1 LNLAMPF
8 AFDPTLAIW
17 GISLVA
23 TSGVIFR
30 PWRLPEAVWAMLG
43 AAALVLLGLFPYGA
57 ALRAMAKGTDVY
69 LFLIGMMLVAELA
82 RREGLFDWMA
92 AHAARTARG
101 SAKRLFALIY
111 GVGIVVT
118 VFLSNDATAVVLTP
132 AIYAAARAARAE
144 PLPYLLI
151 CAFIANAASF
161 VLPISNP
168 ANLVIFREQMPPL
181 MAWLER
187 FTLPS
192 VLAIA
197 VTYVALLLTQRQALR
212 SSLNAD
218 VEAPALAMG
227 GRIVACGI
235 AAMTAL
241 LIAASAAG
249 LDLGLP
255 TFLAG
260 VATAMIVLLR
270 KREAPWAT
278 LRHISWSVLPLVA
291 GLFVLVE
298 AVQSTGLLQALTA
311 SLRDAASHSVPGSAW
326 GAGII
331 VALASNVMNNLPVG
345 LLAGSAMAGAD
356 VPDAISSAI
365 LIGVDL
371 GPNLSA
377 TGSLATILWLVA
389 LRREGVEISALR
401 FLKIGAVVMFPALV
415 AALAALVLTSA

>member
-1 LNLAMPF
+1 
-8 AFDPTLAIW
+8 
-17 GISLVA
+17 
-23 TSGVIFR
+23 
-30 PWRLPEAVWAMLG
+30 
-43 AAALVLLGLFPYGA
+43 
-57 ALRAMAKGTDVY
+57 
-69 LFLIGMMLVAELA
+69 
-82 RREGLFDWMA
+82 
-92 AHAARTARG
+92 
-101 SAKRLFALIY
+101 
-111 GVGIVVT
+111 
-118 VFLSNDATAVVLTP
+118 
-132 AIYAAARAARAE
+132 
-144 PLPYLLI
+144 
-151 CAFIANAASF
+151 
-161 VLPISNP
+161 
-168 ANLVIFREQMPPL
+168 
-181 MAWLER
+181 
-187 FTLPS
+187 
-192 VLAIA
+192 
-197 VTYVALLLTQRQALR
+197 
-212 SSLNAD
+212 
-218 VEAPALAMG
+218 
-227 GRIVACGI
+227 
-235 AAMTAL
+235 
-241 LIAASAAG
+241 
-249 LDLGLP
+249 
-255 TFLAG
+255 
-260 VATAMIVLLR
+260 MIVLLR